1 MESAQNDLET
11 SWNIIKVPLDP
22 QFSNTSDI
30 NMLFGSD
37 TSGATDIKKSITENI
52 FSSSSFKPFE
62 ESEFFRNEIVNKHT
76 LTYHQKRLSE
86 MRPFESPTKEVIST
100 RLSLKFNEKVED
112 LMNLDSNFRKF
123 ISQIEIGLNA
133 FIKIKHMSISS
144 TIFFEID
151 WEIPDYEKLV
161 LFLNFEGI
169 PFTEELKLWKK
180 ISSLIYERIKSLIT
194 ISTEEDIKIIKEWK
208 KNFFIKV
215 DMY

>member
-1 MESAQNDLET
+1 MQSVQDDLET
-11 SWNIIKVPLDP
+11 SLNIIKFRRDP
-22 QFSNTSDI
+22 QFNNTSDI

-37 TSGATDIKKSITENI
+37 ASGTTDIKKRITENI
-52 FSSSSFKPFE
+52 FSSSTFKPFE
-62 ESEFFRNEIVNKHT
+62 ESEFFRNEIVNKHK
-76 LTYHQKRLSE
+76 LAYHQKRLSE
-86 MRPFESPTKEVIST
+86 MRLFEPPIKEVIST

-112 LMNLDSNFRKF
+112 LMNLDPNFRKF
-123 ISQIEIGLNA
+123 ISQIEIGLNK

-161 LFLNFEGI
+161 LFLNFEDI
-169 PFTEELKLWKK
+169 PFNEELKLWKK
-180 ISSLIYERIKSLIT
+180 IGSIIYERIKSLIA
-194 ISTEEDIKIIKEWK
+194 ISSEEDIKIIKEWK

>member
-1 MESAQNDLET
+1 MQSVQDDLET
-11 SWNIIKVPLDP
+11 SLNIIKYRRDP

-37 TSGATDIKKSITENI
+37 ASGTTDIKKLITENI
-52 FSSSSFKPFE
+52 FSSYTFNPIE
-62 ESEFFRNEIVNKHT
+62 EIESFRNEIVNKHT
-76 LTYHQKRLSE
+76 LAYHQKKLSE
-86 MRPFESPTKEVIST
+86 MRPFEPPTEDVMST
-100 RLSLKFNEKVED
+100 RLSLKFNDKVED
-112 LMNLDSNFRKF
+112 LMNVDSNFRKF
-123 ISQIEIGLNA
+123 ISQIEIGLNK

-169 PFTEELKLWKK
+169 PFNEELKLWKI

-194 ISTEEDIKIIKEWK
+194 ISSEEDINIIKEWK